1 MTKFRDV
8 CDACYKEEEAQYDK
22 VYAYIRK
29 KTNRTASMM
38 QVVMETGVEER
49 LIIKFVRTGKLRISQ
64 FPNLGIPC
72 EKCGANIKSGR
83 LCGKCGDSLV
93 TDLQL
98 FENEEKRLTEIQG
111 NDKKYVLH
119 EEFIHGNMMT
129 FLLKYSILRT
139 MFDNGCRRITANN

>member
-1 MTKFRDV
+1 MDVFNCPNCNSLFVMTKFRDV

-83 LCGKCGDSLV
+83 VCGNSLV
-93 TDLQL
+93 TDLQA

-111 NDKKYVLH
+111 NDKKNTYY
-119 EEFIHGNMMT
+119 M
-129 FLLKYSILRT
+129 KY
-139 MFDNGCRRITANN
+139 

>member
-1 MTKFRDV
+1 MEVFNCPNCNSLFVMTKFRDV

-29 KTNRTASMM
+29 KINRTASMM
-38 QVVMETGVEER
+38 QVVKGTGVEKT
-49 LIIKFVRTGKLRISQ
+49 LIIKFVRTGKLAK

-83 LCGKCGDSLV
+83 LCGKCGDSLRS
-93 TDLQL
+93 DLQA

-111 NDKKYVLH
+111 NDKKNTYYMNVDQK
-119 EEFIHGNMMT
+119 G
-129 FLLKYSILRT
+129 
-139 MFDNGCRRITANN
+139 

>member
-1 MTKFRDV
+1 MTKFCDV

-29 KTNRTASMM
+29 KINRTASMM

-83 LCGKCGDSLV
+83 LCGKCGNSLV
-93 TDLQL
+93 TDLQA

-111 NDKKYVLH
+111 NDKKNTYYMKDWQK
-119 EEFIHGNMMT
+119 G
-129 FLLKYSILRT
+129 
-139 MFDNGCRRITANN
+139 

>member
-1 MTKFRDV
+1 V

-29 KTNRTASMM
+29 KTNRTASMLQM
-38 QVVMETGVEER
+38 VMETGVEER

-93 TDLQL
+93 TDLQA
-98 FENEEKRLTEIQG
+98 FENEEK
-111 NDKKYVLH
+111 
-119 EEFIHGNMMT
+119 

-139 MFDNGCRRITANN
+139 IFDNGCRRKDYSKQLKKSVPCR

>member
-8 CDACYKEEEAQYDK
+8 CDACYKEEAQYDK

-38 QVVMETGVEER
+38 QVVKETGVEET

-83 LCGKCGDSLV
+83 YAANASIRSLRICRH
-93 TDLQL
+93 L
-98 FENEEKRLTEIQG
+98 KM
-111 NDKKYVLH
+111 KK
-119 EEFIHGNMMT
+119 
-129 FLLKYSILRT
+129 S
-139 MFDNGCRRITANN
+139 A

>member
-1 MTKFRDV
+1 MDVFNCPNCNSLFVMTKFRDV

-72 EKCGANIKSGR
+72 GKCGANIKSGR
-83 LCGKCGDSLV
+83 LCGKCGDSLR
-93 TDLQL
+93 TDLQA

-111 NDKKYVLH
+111 YDKKNTYYMKG
-119 EEFIHGNMMT
+119 EQKG
-129 FLLKYSILRT
+129 
-139 MFDNGCRRITANN
+139 

>member
-29 KTNRTASMM
+29 KINRTASMM
-38 QVVMETGVEER
+38 QVVKETGVEET

-72 EKCGANIKSGR
+72 EKCGANINSGR
-83 LCGKCGDSLV
+83 LCGKCSDSLI
-93 TDLQL
+93 TDLQA

-111 NDKKYVLH
+111 NDKKNTYY
-119 EEFIHGNMMT
+119 M
-129 FLLKYSILRT
+129 K
-139 MFDNGCRRITANN
+139 DDQ

>member
-1 MTKFRDV
+1 MTKFSDV
-8 CDACYKEEEAQYDK
+8 CDACYKEEEGAQYDK

-72 EKCGANIKSGR
+72 EKCGANIKSGK
-83 LCGKCGDSLV
+83 LCGKCTNSLV
-93 TDLQL
+93 TDLQA

-111 NDKKYVLH
+111 NDKKNTYYMKD
-119 EEFIHGNMMT
+119 EQKG
-129 FLLKYSILRT
+129 
-139 MFDNGCRRITANN
+139 